1 MTDKYP
7 IDDPELDAVPADAED
22 EEEAGLY
29 EHYAV
34 STARATASR
43 PPPTAATSS

>member
-1 MTDKYP
+1 MTDRHP

-29 EHYAV
+29 D
-34 STARATASR
+34 TLR
-43 PPPTAATSS
+43 

>member
-1 MTDKYP
+1 MTDRHP

-29 EHYAV
+29 EHFAV
-34 STARATASR
+34 TADKGQT
-43 PPPTAATSS
+43 PCGWTSS